1 MRTRIK
7 NKVNIE
13 SVIEQID
20 IEFKSYSRAVKVV
33 MKLHEVAYKDA
44 KQILERQLTDRLVFK
59 RAA

>member
-7 NKVNIE
+7 SKVNIE
-13 SVIEQID
+13 SVIEQIECE
-20 IEFKSYSRAVKVV
+20 IQSYSRAVKVV
-33 MKLHEVAYKDA
+33 MKLNEVAYKDA

>member
-20 IEFKSYSRAVKVV
+20 IEFKAYLRAIKVV
-33 MKLHEVAYKDA
+33 MKLHNVAYKDA
-44 KQILERQLTDRLVFK
+44 KQMLERQLTDRLIFK
-59 RAA
+59 RIE

>member
-20 IEFKSYSRAVKVV
+20 IEFKAYSRAIKVV

-44 KQILERQLTDRLVFK
+44 KQILERQITERLIFK

>member
-20 IEFKSYSRAVKVV
+20 IEFKAYLRAIKVV
-33 MKLHEVAYKDA
+33 MKLHNVAYKDA
-44 KQILERQLTDRLVFK
+44 KQILERQITDRLAFK

>member
-20 IEFKSYSRAVKVV
+20 IEFKSYLRAVKVV
-33 MKLHEVAYKDA
+33 MKLHNVAYKDA
-44 KQILERQLTDRLVFK
+44 KQMLERQLTDRLIFK
-59 RAA
+59 RIE

>member
-20 IEFKSYSRAVKVV
+20 IEFKSYSRAIKVV

>member
-7 NKVNIE
+7 NRVNIE

-20 IEFKSYSRAVKVV
+20 VEFKAYLRAVKVV
-33 MKLHEVAYKDA
+33 MKLHNVAYKDA
-44 KQILERQLTDRLVFK
+44 KQMLERQITERLIFK

>member
-20 IEFKSYSRAVKVV
+20 IEFKAYLRAIKVV
-33 MKLHEVAYKDA
+33 MKLHNVAYKDA
-44 KQILERQLTDRLVFK
+44 KLMLERQLTDRLIFK
-59 RAA
+59 RIE

>member
-20 IEFKSYSRAVKVV
+20 IEFKAYLRAIKVV
-33 MKLHEVAYKDA
+33 MKLHNVAYKDA
-44 KQILERQLTDRLVFK
+44 KQMLEQQLTDRLIFK
-59 RAA
+59 RIE